1 MSIKR
6 IHLTLLTQISK
17 ENQLK
22 IRDIRNEENVRK
34 WMYTEHLIKESEHLN
49 WIEYLKSSDKQ
60 MVFSVLDEN
69 NIPLGV
75 VSLNAIDKLH
85 KKADWAYYLSSDA
98 RGGLGSVLEYYF
110 IDFIFNS
117 LDIEKLNC
125 EVIEGNDTV
134 VKLHKKFIF
143 KNEGFRESDLIK
155 NNKRIGI
162 HFLGLKKENWQ
173 NGKET
178 IYNKYS
184 KIFNKFE
191 VKINYN

>member
-143 KNEGFRESDLIK
+143 ENEGFRESDLIK

-184 KIFNKFE
+184 KIFDKFE

>member
-75 VSLNAIDKLH
+75 VSLNSIDKLH

>member
-6 IHLTLLTQISK
+6 IQLTLLTQTST

-22 IRDIRNEENVRK
+22 IRDIRNEENVRR
-34 WMYTEHLIKESEHLN
+34 WMYTEHPIKESEHLN
-49 WIEYLKSSDKQ
+49 WIEYLKSSNKK

-143 KNEGFRESDLIK
+143 ENEGFRESDLIK
-155 NNKRIGI
+155 DNKRIGI

-173 NGKET
+173 NEKEA

-184 KIFNKFE
+184 KIFDKFE

>member
-34 WMYTEHLIKESEHLN
+34 WMYTEHLIKKSEHLN

>member
-6 IHLTLLTQISK
+6 IYLTLLTQTSK
-17 ENQLK
+17 KNQLK
-22 IRDIRNEENVRK
+22 ILDIRNEENVRK
-34 WMYTEHLIKESEHLN
+34 WMYTEHPIKESEHLN

-143 KNEGFRESDLIK
+143 ENEGFRESDLIK

-184 KIFNKFE
+184 KIFDKFE

>member
-6 IHLTLLTQISK
+6 IYLTLLTQTSK

-22 IRDIRNEENVRK
+22 ILDIRNEENVRK
-34 WMYTEHLIKESEHLN
+34 WMYTEHPIKESEHLN

-143 KNEGFRESDLIK
+143 ENEGFRESDLIK

-184 KIFNKFE
+184 KIFDKFE